1 MDVKRFRQDFNLG
14 QKDIA
19 AVFGCKQANVSAIE
33 NGSRS
38 ITPLQIRLLIE
49 KYGFEVIS
57 KYADPAELPSS
68 IANVTAPVIHGNN
81 NPVNGS
87 GTQNISGSDQD
98 IIVVLKTQASQ
109 IASLIQQQNSLI
121 QHQNS
126 LIQHQDRLITLLES
140 KK

>member
-19 AVFGCKQANVSAIE
+19 SVFGCKQANVSAIE

-49 KYGFEVIS
+49 KYGFDVVA

-68 IANVTAPVIHGNN
+68 IVSVTAPVIHGNN

-87 GTQNISGSDQD
+87 GNQNITTPDSDLISVMKQ
-98 IIVVLKTQASQ
+98 QAAQ
-109 IASLIQQQNSLI
+109 ITTLLQQ
-121 QHQNS
+121 
-126 LIQHQDRLITLLES
+126 QDRLISLLES
-140 KK
+140 KN